1 MWVPTDAAD
10 IERAATAGE
19 LEETPS
25 FDAKAELPQPK
36 KNASLAVDVAAMSTY
51 GGTLLY
57 GVGEDEN
64 ERPTVSRPF
73 DLKGAG
79 DRIGQIVSTSVA
91 EVPYIDVREY
101 PCEDDPS
108 RGYLV
113 VLVPASDRAPH
124 QVTVGQDLRFYGR
137 GAKGNRILSEGEVA
151 RLYER
156 RERWQVDRETVLRD
170 VIANA
175 PVPPVEGKGY
185 VHAFARPVALDP
197 TILERAFD
205 QIGGRNQVH
214 ERLLQVIH
222 PTKLGGAYGPSL
234 ERAAAW
240 SRHGADMWR
249 LSTHDQ
255 QRRVDINSLDLA
267 VNDPSD
273 LVDLDLNLDGR
284 GHLFCGRAT
293 DRHMD
298 AHEPTLIEIVVAG
311 NVEAFFTVMSAIYD
325 AAGYHGAVDVG
336 VAVTGIAGA
345 RSELRNQRHNPGPR
359 YPNANYSRTKRLAAG
374 ELANADDVSLGLLR
388 HLFSA
393 TTEIEGWD
401 PFNQEGAR

>member
-1 MWVPTDAAD
+1 MWIPTDAAD
-10 IERAATAGE
+10 IERAAKARE

-36 KNASLAVDVAAMSTY
+36 KNVSLAIDVAAMSTD
-51 GGTLLY
+51 GGSLLY
-57 GVGEDEN
+57 GVGEDEH
-64 ERPTVSRPF
+64 ERPTIPKPL

-79 DRIGQIVSTSVA
+79 DRVGQVVSTSIA

-101 PCEDDPS
+101 PCDDDPS
-108 RGYLV
+108 RGYLM

-156 RERWQVDRETVLRD
+156 RERWQVDRATVLRD
-170 VIANA
+170 VVANA

-185 VHAFARPVALDP
+185 IHAFARPVALDP
-197 TILERAFD
+197 AILERAFHA
-205 QIGGRNQVH
+205 IGSQHQVH
-214 ERLLQVIH
+214 QWLLQVIH

-249 LSTHDQ
+249 LSTHDE
-255 QRRVDINSLDLA
+255 QRRVDINSLDVA
-267 VNDPSD
+267 VNDPND

-293 DRHMD
+293 DKHMG
-298 AHEPTLIEIVVAG
+298 AQEASLIEVVIAG
-311 NVEAFFTVMSAIYD
+311 NLEAFFAVMAAVYD
-325 AAGYHGAVDVG
+325 AAGYHGSVDIG
-336 VAVTGIAGA
+336 VALTGIAGA
-345 RSELRNQRHNPGPR
+345 RSELRNQRHSPGPR
-359 YPNANYSRTKRLAAG
+359 YPNADYSRTKRVAAR
-374 ELANADDVSLGLLR
+374 ELGKADEVSLGLLR
-388 HLFSA
+388 HLFAA